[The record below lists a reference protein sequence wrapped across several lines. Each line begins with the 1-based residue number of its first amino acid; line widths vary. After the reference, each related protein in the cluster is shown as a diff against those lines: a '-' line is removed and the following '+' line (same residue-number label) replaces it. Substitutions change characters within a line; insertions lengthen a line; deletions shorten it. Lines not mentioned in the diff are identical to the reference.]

1 MFAGEEASQA
11 RLAAT
16 QQSPRYGDLYGDQFC
31 VLVDGLFDMSF
42 TFHW

>member
-11 RLAAT
+11 RLAVT
-16 QQSPRYGDLYGDQFC
+16 QQSPRYGDLYGDQFG
-31 VLVDGLFDMSF
+31 VLVDDLFGRSF